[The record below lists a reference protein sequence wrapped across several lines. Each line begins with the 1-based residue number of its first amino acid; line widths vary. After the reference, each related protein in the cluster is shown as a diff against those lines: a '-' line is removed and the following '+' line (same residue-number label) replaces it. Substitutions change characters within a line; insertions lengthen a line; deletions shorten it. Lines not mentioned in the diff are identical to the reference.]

1 MSCFEQCPPCEGCAA
16 KDKEIAALVDA
27 RDRLVPR
34 LDREIARARARA
46 EAAEAERDAARA
58 EHAEF
63 LRTHHFDVFAALI
76 ADRDQLREA
85 LRKIAKLAADRKAFM
100 LLGPRA
106 FAQVERIAR
115 AALTPDTAKEEQEP

>member
-46 EAAEAERDAARA
+46 EAAEAERDRLRGLLERLAACA
-58 EHAEF
+58 
-63 LRTHHFDVFAALI
+63 
-76 ADRDQLREA
+76 QLRATPSWIEEIRA
-85 LRKIAKLAADRKAFM
+85 VLAAA
-100 LLGPRA
+100 G
-106 FAQVERIAR
+106 
-115 AALTPDTAKEEQEP
+115 KEPNHG